1 VEIKRAVLVPFTA
14 ESMFDL
20 IEQAEHY
27 PEFLPWCVGST
38 ILERSD
44 EWVAARIDFKYLG
57 VRFGFQTRNAKRRPA
72 SMQVG
77 LVEGPFRRF
86 QVEWKLTPLGTMGC
100 KVSFE
105 MGYEISDGLL
115 DKVAAKGVEM
125 VSSSML
131 DAFVKRAGELGAG
144 KTTLVRGLLEALG
157 IAGPVRS
164 PTYTL
169 VESYPA
175 GARRLHHLDWY
186 RLTGAEDLEG
196 VGFRELLAPGNWVI
210 VEWPE
215 RAAAVAA
222 QADLALRLAYAGTG
236 RRLMA
241 GARTPAGAAVLRRW
255 REGNA

>member
-1 VEIKRAVLVPFTA
+1 MEIKRAVLVPFTA

-44 EWVAARIDFKYLG
+44 EWVAARIDFRYLG

-105 MGYEISDGLL
+105 MAYEISDGLL

-125 VSSSML
+125 VSRSML
-131 DAFVKRAGELGAG
+131 DAFVKRAEQ
-144 KTTLVRGLLEALG
+144 TLPPITAEAAPPRAVPEAPPLF
-157 IAGPVRS
+157 AV
-164 PTYTL
+164 
-169 VESYPA
+169 
-175 GARRLHHLDWY
+175 
-186 RLTGAEDLEG
+186 AE
-196 VGFRELLAPGNWVI
+196 LAP
-210 VEWPE
+210 EPTPAPE
-215 RAAAVAA
+215 PQSPAVAPVEPA
-222 QADLALRLAYAGTG
+222 VPRAPDVPLAPTQV
-236 RRLMA
+236 
-241 GARTPAGAAVLRRW
+241 TP
-255 REGNA
+255 ENPP

>member
-1 VEIKRAVLVPFTA
+1 MEIKRAVLVPFSA
-14 ESMFDL
+14 ETMFDL

-44 EWVAARIDFKYLG
+44 EWVAARIDFRYLG

-86 QVEWKLTPLGTMGC
+86 QVEWKLVPLGTIGC

-125 VSSSML
+125 VSRSML
-131 DAFVKRAGELGAG
+131 DAFVKRAEQTLTSCTAVPMPPPPPPPLPLPPLAVPAVPQPPVPAPIEAVEPNPV
-144 KTTLVRGLLEALG
+144 TTEN
-157 IAGPVRS
+157 
-164 PTYTL
+164 PT
-169 VESYPA
+169 
-175 GARRLHHLDWY
+175 
-186 RLTGAEDLEG
+186 
-196 VGFRELLAPGNWVI
+196 
-210 VEWPE
+210 
-215 RAAAVAA
+215 
-222 QADLALRLAYAGTG
+222 
-236 RRLMA
+236 
-241 GARTPAGAAVLRRW
+241 
-255 REGNA
+255 

>member
-1 VEIKRAVLVPFTA
+1 MEIKRAVLVPFSA
-14 ESMFDL
+14 EAMFDL

-44 EWVAARIDFKYLG
+44 EWVAARIDFRYLG

-86 QVEWKLTPLGTMGC
+86 QVEWKLVPLGTIGC

-125 VSSSML
+125 VSRSML
-131 DAFVKRAGELGAG
+131 DAFVKRAEQ
-144 KTTLVRGLLEALG
+144 TLTPSAMAAPPPPPPTV
-157 IAGPVRS
+157 PTPS
-164 PTYTL
+164 PFT
-169 VESYPA
+169 
-175 GARRLHHLDWY
+175 
-186 RLTGAEDLEG
+186 
-196 VGFRELLAPGNWVI
+196 LLAPEPPPPPLPLAPQPSADAAPAAKAPAPVLA
-210 VEWPE
+210 PE
-215 RAAAVAA
+215 TEAPLPEYKA
-222 QADLALRLAYAGTG
+222 
-236 RRLMA
+236 
-241 GARTPAGAAVLRRW
+241 
-255 REGNA
+255 